1 MRHYR
6 FPIALLQPLLL
17 ALVMAGCSDSPSLP
31 MLAGDATV
39 LAFGD
44 SLTHGTGTTR
54 DKAYPARLEALIGRR
69 VINAGVP
76 GETTGEGR
84 QRLPGTLDQYRPD
97 LVLLCLGGNDFLRKR
112 DPAATRADLA
122 AMLDT
127 LRKRDIPVLLIA
139 VPELTLLGGDHA
151 LYAELAD
158 QYQVPLLT
166 GELNR
171 ILRDAEL
178 KSDRVHANAAGY
190 AELAEAVAA
199 RLREAGALP

>member
-1 MRHYR
+1 M
-6 FPIALLQPLLL
+6 
-17 ALVMAGCSDSPSLP
+17 LVLAGCSTPPSLP
-31 MLAGDATV
+31 MLAGDATI

-54 DKAYPARLEALIGRR
+54 DQAYPARLQALIGRR
-69 VINAGVP
+69 VVNAGVP
-76 GETTGEGR
+76 GETTAQGR
-84 QRLPGTLDQYRPD
+84 QRLPAALAEHRPD
-97 LVLLCLGGNDFLRKR
+97 MVLLCLGGNDFLRKR
-112 DPAATRADLA
+112 DPAATRDDLA
-122 AMLDT
+122 AMLEA
-127 LRKRDIPVLLIA
+127 LRERDIPVLLIA

-151 LYAELAD
+151 LYADLAER
-158 QYQVPLLT
+158 YEVPLLS

-190 AELAEAVAA
+190 AQLAETVAT

>member
-1 MRHYR
+1 
-6 FPIALLQPLLL
+6 
-17 ALVMAGCSDSPSLP
+17 

-44 SLTHGTGTTR
+44 SLTHGTGTSR
-54 DKAYPARLEALIGRR
+54 DKAYPARLQALIGRR

-76 GETTGEGR
+76 GEVTAEGR
-84 QRLPGTLDQYRPD
+84 QRLPAALAEYRPD
-97 LVLLCLGGNDFLRKR
+97 LVLLCLGGNDFLQRR
-112 DPAATRADLA
+112 DPAATKRDLA
-122 AMLDT
+122 ALIET
-127 LRKRDIPVLLIA
+127 LQGRDIPVLLIA

-151 LYAELAD
+151 LYAELAG

-178 KSDRVHANAAGY
+178 KSDRIHANAAGY
-190 AELAEAVAA
+190 TELAEAVAA

>member
-1 MRHYR
+1 M
-6 FPIALLQPLLL
+6 
-17 ALVMAGCSDSPSLP
+17 
-31 MLAGDATV
+31 
-39 LAFGD
+39 
-44 SLTHGTGTTR
+44 
-54 DKAYPARLEALIGRR
+54 
-69 VINAGVP
+69 INAGVP
-76 GETTGEGR
+76 GETTAAGR
-84 QRLPGTLDQYRPD
+84 QRLPATLAEYQPD

-112 DPAATRADLA
+112 DPTATRADLA
-122 AMLDT
+122 AMLET

-151 LYAELAD
+151 LYADLAD
-158 QYQVPLLT
+158 QYQVPLLR